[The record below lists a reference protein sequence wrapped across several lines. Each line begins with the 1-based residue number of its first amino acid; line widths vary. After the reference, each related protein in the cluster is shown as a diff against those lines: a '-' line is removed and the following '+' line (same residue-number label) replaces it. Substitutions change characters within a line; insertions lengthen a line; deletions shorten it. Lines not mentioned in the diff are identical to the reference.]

1 MPSGRVLNLHDRY
14 ASDRERYRQKN
25 RRNVSQTSD
34 KDVSSSDN
42 VPGWQVVDVDDEIL
56 DVGDVGDEMGS
67 VPCVQPDEETGSEQ
81 NCVPGTYVVVINYK
95 IVGKNYIVF
104 CL

>member
-1 MPSGRVLNLHDRY
+1 MPSGKVLNLHDRY

-25 RRNVSQTSD
+25 SKNVSQSSD

-42 VPGWQVVDVDDEIL
+42 VPGWEVVDVDDEIL

-67 VPCVQPDEETGSEQ
+67 VPSVQPDEETSSGQ
-81 NCVPGTYVVVINYK
+81 DCVPGTCVVVNK
-95 IVGKNYIVF
+95 LQNCG
-104 CL
+104 